1 MTTELLRSSAF
12 GPLSCW
18 DTGRYQCPGACGD
31 HGAITGGDLEMALR
45 LGSPQQRARVAEALR
60 DVQAVVNQI
69 QGGS

>member
-1 MTTELLRSSAF
+1 
-12 GPLSCW
+12 
-18 DTGRYQCPGACGD
+18 
-31 HGAITGGDLEMALR
+31 MALR